1 MTVTPDLAPVG
12 AEATGVD
19 PRLLDL
25 LITRVRTA
33 VEHGPLPSAQ
43 LAVARGGRLVGFE
56 CFGDTDPER
65 RYVLQSVGRSVLA
78 AVVWQV
84 LDAGLLRLD
93 ERVTDVIPGFGTNG
107 KDAVTVEHVLTHTA
121 GFPFA
126 PLGYPKMCDREQRL
140 AAFGRWR
147 LDYEPGTRLQ
157 FHLTSAAWVIDELVR
172 RRTDLGVADYLA
184 TRIAGRLGL
193 SLELGVPLEHQAA
206 TVAPMTVTDGDP
218 GDEVDPW
225 GPWYLSAPEVLA
237 AGEPSHAMV
246 GTAADVAMLF
256 QAVAHSGLWSPGI
269 VADATRSRLAM
280 PPAGEQLYGGGETR
294 VHMGLFVPVSGGT
307 GGAWL
312 PAVAPNAWGHGGAA
326 YQLGFHDPD
335 TDVSFALLSNGYPR
349 SGYDYSRAGVAF
361 MTTVATLAA
370 DLVHPEA

>member
-1 MTVTPDLAPVG
+1 MTVTTEG
-12 AEATGVD
+12 TRATGVD
-19 PRLLDL
+19 PRLLEL
-25 LITRVRTA
+25 LTARVRTA

-43 LAVARGGRLVGFE
+43 LAVARGGRLVAFE
-56 CFGDTDPER
+56 CFGDTDPGR

-84 LDAGLLRLD
+84 LDAGRLRLD
-93 ERVTDVIPGFGTNG
+93 EPVAEVIPEFGTNG

-126 PLGYPKMCDREQRL
+126 PLGYPKMLDRAQRL

-147 LDYEPGTRLQ
+147 LDHEPGTVLQ
-157 FHLTSAAWVIDELVR
+157 FHLTSAAWVIDELIR
-172 RRTDLGVADYLA
+172 RRTVLGAAEYLA
-184 TRIAGRLGL
+184 EHIAGPLGL
-193 SLELGVPLEHQAA
+193 TLELGVPVEHQA
-206 TVAPMTVTDGDP
+206 TIAPMTVTDGDP

-225 GPWYLSAPEVLA
+225 GPWYLATPEVLA

-246 GTAADVAMLF
+246 GTAADVALLF
-256 QAVAHSGLWSPGI
+256 QAVSHSGRWSRAI
-269 VADATRSRLAM
+269 VAEATRARLAR
-280 PPAGEQLYGGGETR
+280 PPAGEQLYGGSPLP

-361 MTTVATLAA
+361 LSTVATLAA
-370 DLVHPEA
+370 DLAHPEPR